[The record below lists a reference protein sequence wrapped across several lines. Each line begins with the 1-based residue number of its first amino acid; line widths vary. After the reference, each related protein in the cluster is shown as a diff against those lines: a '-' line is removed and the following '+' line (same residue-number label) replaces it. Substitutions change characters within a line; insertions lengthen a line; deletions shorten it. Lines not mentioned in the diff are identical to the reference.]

1 MQRLVISFLCI
12 SLTLFCHVQT
22 VLADN
27 LEGFTEPFRQID
39 IAFAEAG
46 VIDTIQVSEGEV
58 VRPNQVLAELRKEV
72 LIASLAVAGK
82 LKDARGKLN
91 SAAAEL
97 RQRNAYLVKVEKLQG
112 HVSSEELA
120 KAVLDKDVAEAQ
132 LLAVK
137 EELEVRELEYQ
148 RIQEEIDRR
157 RIRSPIG
164 GVVTQ
169 IQKDVGEYASPTHPV
184 VMTVVQLNPLMAV
197 FSATPQAAG
206 TLKAGKSVKVA
217 VGADT
222 ANADA
227 IVHFVSP
234 VLDAQSGTVLLKIQ
248 IPNANG
254 KFRSGDKCRL
264 MLDTTRT
271 EVTKAEPRKPAKKP

>member
-1 MQRLVISFLCI
+1 MQRLVTSFLCI
-12 SLTLFCHVQT
+12 SLTLFCHSRAVA
-22 VLADN
+22 ADN

-39 IAFAEAG
+39 VAFGEAG
-46 VIDTIQVSEGEV
+46 VIDTIHVSEGDV
-58 VRPNQVLAELRKEV
+58 VKPNQVLAELRKEV

-82 LKDARGKLN
+82 LKEARGKLN

-97 RQRNAYLVKVEKLQG
+97 RQKNAYLAKMEKLQG
-112 HVSSEELA
+112 HVSPEELA
-120 KAVLDKDVAEAQ
+120 KAVVDKDIAEAQ

-137 EELEVRELEYQ
+137 EEIEVRELEFQ
-148 RIQEEIDRR
+148 RIQEELDRR
-157 RIRSPIG
+157 RVRSPIE

-197 FSATPQAAG
+197 FSAAPEVAG

-217 VGADT
+217 VGADS
-222 ANADA
+222 ANAEA
-227 IVHFVSP
+227 VVHFVSP

-254 KFRSGDKCRL
+254 KYRSGDKCRL
-264 MLDTTRT
+264 ILDVAKT
-271 EVTKAEPRKPAKKP
+271 EVTKAEPRKTTKKP